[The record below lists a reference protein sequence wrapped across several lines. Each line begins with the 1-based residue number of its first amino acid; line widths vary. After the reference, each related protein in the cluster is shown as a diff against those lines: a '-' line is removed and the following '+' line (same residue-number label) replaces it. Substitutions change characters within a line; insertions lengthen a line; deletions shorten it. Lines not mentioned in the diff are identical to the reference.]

1 MTDREER
8 ATMPNGSPLPPT
20 VLLISVREAA
30 RRVGL
35 GNSTVYDLIQAG
47 KFPHKRVGR
56 RLLVPVKALEEW
68 ALMCDGIR

>member
-1 MTDREER
+1 MTNREES
-8 ATMPNGSPLPPT
+8 ATMQTSNLLPPT

-68 ALMCDGIR
+68 ALTCNGIR